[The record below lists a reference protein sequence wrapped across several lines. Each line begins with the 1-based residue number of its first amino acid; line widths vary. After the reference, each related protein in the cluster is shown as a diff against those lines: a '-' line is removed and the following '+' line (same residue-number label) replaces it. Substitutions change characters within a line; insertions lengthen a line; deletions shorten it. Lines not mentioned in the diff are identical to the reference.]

1 MVNEQIAMVLREMQ
15 ASRADRRARAA
26 LVLPALQRIQREFGY
41 LPTEAIPAV
50 ARLAGVPDS
59 HVYGVATFYAHFR
72 FTPLGKHPVTVCCG
86 TACHVRGSAK
96 LVGDLSERLG
106 IQPGQT
112 STDGRYS
119 LETTACFGS
128 CALAPV
134 VVIDGKVQ
142 GRLTRAHLMKT
153 LDRLDTQDAQSGN
166 GEE

>member
-1 MVNEQIAMVLREMQ
+1 MTKQIEQLLREMRLPKSAQ
-15 ASRADRRARAA
+15 SARAA
-26 LVLPALQRIQREFGY
+26 LVLPALQRIQREIGY
-41 LPTEAIPAV
+41 LPSEAIPVV
-50 ARLAGVPDS
+50 ARLAGVPES

-72 FTPLGKHPVTVCCG
+72 FTPTGKHPITVCCG

-96 LVGDLSERLG
+96 LVGDLRDRLG
-106 IQPGQT
+106 IQEGET
-112 STDGRYS
+112 TDDGRYS

-142 GRLTRAHLMKT
+142 GRLTRNHLMKT
-153 LDRLDTQDAQSGN
+153 LDRLDAQDAQPGN